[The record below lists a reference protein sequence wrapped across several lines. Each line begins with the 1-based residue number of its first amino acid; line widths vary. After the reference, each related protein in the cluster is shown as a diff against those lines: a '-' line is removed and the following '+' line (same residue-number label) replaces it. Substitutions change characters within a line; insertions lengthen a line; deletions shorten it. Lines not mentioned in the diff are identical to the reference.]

1 MFGISFKQYLNSLIE
16 SGNAVEEWVNGA
28 RANAS
33 DIKEALK
40 FVSNVTN
47 ISYHDL
53 EDGIL
58 GSTGHVLSGHKHDSG
73 DLDIA
78 FPKDK
83 YDVKDIVKKM
93 SDAVNGESKFSP
105 GLSTYSFAVP
115 VSDEKKI
122 QVDFMFVPSKD
133 WAKFA
138 YNTDPKSKYK
148 GVIRNQILF
157 AVVSSRIEPG
167 KDLVVKDDDGN
178 VIARASRS
186 LKFDGGIE
194 RLFKVLKRKKDGTF
208 KKNLEKVTP
217 DELKLELEKIN
228 PKLKDQ
234 FSTESDAIL
243 SPQVAV
249 EWMFGPGVIPS
260 DINTAEKLISVIKRK
275 FSSKEAAE
283 IFEKAKQN
291 ILDNSQEI
299 PEELKNL

>member
-1 MFGISFKQYLNSLIE
+1 MIQLSFKQFIQSLAE
-16 SGNAVEEWVNGA
+16 SGHAVSDWVQGA
-28 RANAS
+28 RADAN
-33 DIKEALK
+33 DIKKALK
-40 FVSNVTN
+40 FVSDTTGVS
-47 ISYHDL
+47 IHDL

-78 FPKDK
+78 FPKGK
-83 YDVKDIVKKM
+83 YDIKELTTKM

-115 VSDEKKI
+115 VSDKKKI
-122 QVDFMFVPSKD
+122 QVDFMFVPSKE

-138 YNTDPKSKYK
+138 YNTDSKSKYK

-157 AVVSSRIEPG
+157 AVVSHKIEPG
-167 KDLVVKDDDGN
+167 KDLLVKDENGT

-194 RLFKVLKRKKDGTF
+194 RLFKVLRKKKDGTY
-208 KKNLEKVTP
+208 KKDLEKVTP
-217 DELKLELEKIN
+217 DELKLELEKID

-234 FSTESDAIL
+234 FEPSPDPIL
-243 SPQVAV
+243 SPQLAV
-249 EWMFGPGVIPS
+249 EWMFGKGVIPA

-275 FSSKEAAE
+275 FSQKDASE

-291 ILDNSQEI
+291 ILDNKQEI
-299 PEELKNL
+299 PEELQNL